1 MAAATAEAAADSST
15 PLVSVLS
22 YRWSDKNVFH
32 AINEGRFPAEKI
44 FDRPHFY
51 ALLDKMPVTRGHA
64 LLITKHPVA
73 TLLESKMPPEA
84 MAGAMGDLQAL
95 SRAVQQATG
104 CAGVRVRQNN
114 GPAAGQVVPQLHFHV
129 IPTESPED
137 EDPSKRSPLQDEDA
151 GRLLAG
157 IRNALPVEYSGAGV
171 HAWIPTAA
179 AMEALGC
186 LLHSLCI
193 PGTVLLLSP
202 VDPSPFTAI
211 ARGIVRAFC
220 GDPAMFVPSP
230 TFLLNLTYQED
241 TAHEKDEPTQ
251 EQQQQPDQQQQQP
264 DQQQQQQ
271 PDQQQ
276 PDQQQQQLQQQP
288 DRQQQQQRQQGRCIH
303 HMDPYRLGTTD
314 KMAGLIDFESAF
326 QNDVC
331 VIEWPSRMPDSVMQL
346 PRRRTIEVNIGGSG
360 AQAAGRLVHISCSQE
375 EPDLQQQQQ
384 QVQANGAPSSSS
396 SSSSSGPCAQLL
408 AQWRQS
414 GLPEPQVKWKAAA
427 EDTSDDESDGDA
439 EDAAAVAARL
449 QRRLQRKQQQQQQQ
463 QQLGGAAGQA
473 PAGPPEGWLVLGIE
487 SSCDDTAAAVVRGDG
502 KVLSHCI
509 ASQGRRQ
516 GAFALHRVTARD
528 AHAAAIHSTVDDAIR
543 EAGIQPQ
550 QLSAVAVTIGPGL
563 SLCLQVGVRH
573 ALQLSAQHQL
583 PWVPVHHMEAHA
595 LMAAMPGVLQQ
606 QQQQQGE
613 AAAAAAAATA
623 AAQPG
628 MSFPALLLLA
638 SGGHNMLVRCEGV
651 GRHTVLGT
659 TIDDSMGEAFDKVA
673 RLLGIS
679 AIPGGPH
686 LERLAAKAVPE
697 DLKRYKGQLMLP
709 LRRDTT
715 SCNFSFSG
723 LKTSVGKI
731 IEAEKSRLQ
740 QEGADEEA
748 TARVYAA
755 IACLFQDVCVRFLE
769 ERTDRALARCRQ
781 DEAEAGQ
788 PMVTC
793 LVVAGGVAAN
803 AKVRATLQAVAAKY
817 GLACLVPPVQF
828 CSDNGLMVAWTG
840 VERLKLGLCRA
851 PPPNMAAAEA
861 AVEVLPRWPLGPVDV
876 RGMSKQNAKHCKL
889 LH

>member
-1 MAAATAEAAADSST
+1 
-15 PLVSVLS
+15 
-22 YRWSDKNVFH
+22 
-32 AINEGRFPAEKI
+32 
-44 FDRPHFY
+44 
-51 ALLDKMPVTRGHA
+51 
-64 LLITKHPVA
+64 
-73 TLLESKMPPEA
+73 MPPEA

-104 CAGVRVRQNN
+104 RAGVRVRQNN

-193 PGTVLLLSP
+193 PGTVLLLSGHLG
-202 VDPSPFTAI
+202 SGKTAI

-264 DQQQQQQ
+264 DQQQQQQQ

-346 PRRRTIEVNIGGSG
+346 PRRRTIEINIGGSG

-375 EPDLQQQQQ
+375 EPDLQQQQL
-384 QVQANGAPSSSS
+384 VQANGAPG
-396 SSSSSGPCAQLL
+396 SSSSSGGSS
-408 AQWRQS
+408 R
-414 GLPEPQVKWKAAA
+414 
-427 EDTSDDESDGDA
+427 
-439 EDAAAVAARL
+439 R
-449 QRRLQRKQQQQQQQ
+449 QRRLQRQQQQQ

-473 PAGPPEGWLVLGIE
+473 PTGPPEGWLVLGIE

-509 ASQGRRQ
+509 ASQVG
-516 GAFALHRVTARD
+516 LHEQYGGVKPDVARD
-528 AHAAAIHSTVDDAIR
+528 AHAAAIHSTVDEAIR

-563 SLCLQVGVRH
+563 SLCLQVG
-573 ALQLSAQHQL
+573 
-583 PWVPVHHMEAHA
+583 
-595 LMAAMPGVLQQ
+595 
-606 QQQQQGE
+606 QQQQGE
-613 AAAAAAAATA
+613 AAAAAAAA
-623 AAQPG
+623 AQQG
-628 MSFPALLLLA
+628 MTFPALLLLA

-817 GLACLVPPVQF
+817 GLPCLVPPVQF

>member
-1 MAAATAEAAADSST
+1 
-15 PLVSVLS
+15 
-22 YRWSDKNVFH
+22 
-32 AINEGRFPAEKI
+32 
-44 FDRPHFY
+44 
-51 ALLDKMPVTRGHA
+51 
-64 LLITKHPVA
+64 
-73 TLLESKMPPEA
+73 MPPEA
-84 MAGAMGDLQAL
+84 MAEAVGDLQAL
-95 SRAVQQATG
+95 GRAVQQATG

-137 EDPSKRSPLQDEDA
+137 EEPSKRSPLQDEDA

-157 IRNALPVEYSGAGV
+157 IRNALPVEYSGAGM

-193 PGTVLLLSP
+193 PGTVLLLSGHLG
-202 VDPSPFTAI
+202 SGKTAI

-241 TAHEKDEPTQ
+241 TAHDKDEPTQ
-251 EQQQQPDQQQQQP
+251 EQQQQQPDQQQQQP
-264 DQQQQQQ
+264 DQQQLQQ
-271 PDQQQ
+271 PEQQQQQ
-276 PDQQQQQLQQQP
+276 PDQQQQQ
-288 DRQQQQQRQQGRCIH
+288 QQQQQQGRCIH

-346 PRRRTIEVNIGGSG
+346 PRRRTIEINIGGSG

-375 EPDLQQQQQ
+375 EPDLQQQQL
-384 QVQANGAPSSSS
+384 VQANGAPGS
-396 SSSSSGPCAQLL
+396 SSSSSGSS
-408 AQWRQS
+408 R
-414 GLPEPQVKWKAAA
+414 
-427 EDTSDDESDGDA
+427 
-439 EDAAAVAARL
+439 R
-449 QRRLQRKQQQQQQQ
+449 QRRLQRQQQQQQQ
-463 QQLGGAAGQA
+463 QFGGAAGQA
-473 PAGPPEGWLVLGIE
+473 PTGPPEGWLVLGIE

-509 ASQGRRQ
+509 ASQVG
-516 GAFALHRVTARD
+516 LHEQYGGVKPDVARD
-528 AHAAAIHSTVDDAIR
+528 AHAAAIHSTVDEAIW

-606 QQQQQGE
+606 QQQQGE
-613 AAAAAAAATA
+613 AAAAAAATA
-623 AAQPG
+623 AQQG
-628 MSFPALLLLA
+628 LTFPALLLLA

-748 TARVYAA
+748 TTRVYAA

-817 GLACLVPPVQF
+817 GLPCLVPPVQF